1 MSIKQKGISIEISP
15 GELLDKVSILEI
27 KLEQITDSQKKSN
40 VKIEYDLLMNIVTN
54 NHLLT
59 NEVTLLYTQLKS
71 INQSLWTIEDDIRD
85 CERNKDFSDQFIK
98 LARSVYVTNDKR
110 AEIKKQI
117 NTTLGSVLVEE
128 KSYQSY

>member
-1 MSIKQKGISIEISP
+1 VSIKQKGISIQISP

-40 VKIEYDLLMNIVTN
+40 VKIEYDLLMNIVAN
-54 NHLLT
+54 NNLLT
-59 NEVTLLYTQLKS
+59 HEVTLLYQQLKS

-85 CERNKDFSDQFIK
+85 CERDKDFSDQFIK
-98 LARSVYVTNDKR
+98 LARSVYITNDKR

>member
-1 MSIKQKGISIEISP
+1 MSIKQKGISIQISP

-40 VKIEYDLLMNIVTN
+40 VKIEYDLLMNIVAN
-54 NHLLT
+54 NNLLT
-59 NEVTLLYTQLKS
+59 HEVTLLYQQLKS

-85 CERNKDFSDQFIK
+85 CERDKDFSDQFIK
-98 LARSVYVTNDKR
+98 LARSVYITNDKR